1 MKSKA
6 RTNVYE
12 SPSSFVGR
20 ALDMAI
26 LRDRFDEGARLVTI
40 VAPGGMG
47 KTRVATRF
55 AALHGAAYAAH
66 GGGVWFCD
74 LTDAGD
80 VAAMCRVVASVLGVA
95 LERTTEESAVVA
107 ALGQALAR
115 KNRVLLLLDNVEHI
129 AAAAAGVVAAWMKVA
144 PHARILVT
152 SRVVL
157 GIAGEHLV
165 PLEPLRVP
173 EPGASREALFA
184 TEGVALFLSRARE
197 VRPGFD
203 VGPAELAALGDVV
216 RATDGIPLA
225 IELCAARVRLLGLGQ
240 IRSRL
245 AEPLDF
251 LVRREDHGR
260 HSSMRRT
267 ILDSLV
273 QLDEAERACFAAS
286 SVFRGGFTL
295 EAAESVLAR
304 PGADVLGVLE
314 GLVARSLVRMRAE
327 GDEARFSL
335 FEAIRE
341 LAAEELQKRPGE
353 LERTADQ
360 HTRWFAQFGRALAEE
375 AAFGGA
381 AREKLG
387 REMDNMVAAH
397 ARALEDAEHAPEGD
411 GVALALGLALA
422 LEPVVVPR
430 GLFEL
435 RLVLLDRAITAAQ
448 ATTAGAQSPDFA
460 AALVARGVARRE
472 LGDPKTSVDDLEA
485 GLALARA
492 RGDAA
497 LEALACTHL
506 GESVE
511 TLGRT
516 VEARAH
522 FVRGLA
528 CLGGA
533 AGGRSR
539 RVREA
544 EIRACLGHA
553 HRREGDLAAAER
565 EAKRALALYRDADC
579 EDRLPR
585 VLYETAVIALFR
597 ESYAEAGA
605 HLDEGLVI
613 VRQSGDKHAEGALLS
628 AQGILF
634 QERGKLDAALAC
646 HAHAVR
652 LFHEIGSRHREGS
665 ALYYLGT
672 TFLERGSPGEATKM
686 LMRSFD
692 LMGAA
697 GFHRYEALIAGCLAS
712 VWSEEGDPEAS
723 AQWLAKAQ
731 RAAAACKSEPAL
743 QATVAIHEAHVAL
756 AKASEPDRA
765 RLLEEARALARGRSN
780 DDVRFAL
787 RILLAAGQ
795 HGLAAPTEA
804 LVVSDEGARL
814 RLPGARA
821 SVDLSSRAP
830 LRRILLA
837 LAKLRASA
845 PGQTLPLDEIIRAGW
860 PGERI
865 GADAAANRVRVA
877 LATLRKLGLRD
888 VLMTGQGGYLLDPAT
903 AVYIAPQ
910 GL

>member
-6 RTNVYE
+6 HANACE
-12 SPSSFVGR
+12 GPSSFVGR
-20 ALDMAI
+20 AGDIAALLA
-26 LRDRFDEGARLVTI
+26 RFDEGARLVTL

-47 KTRVATRF
+47 KTRVASRF
-55 AALHGAAYAAH
+55 AESHGAAYAAH

-80 VAAMCRVVASVLGVA
+80 VAAMCRAVASVLGVA

-107 ALGQALAR
+107 ALGQAIAR
-115 KNRVLLLLDNVEHI
+115 KNRVLLVLDNMEQI
-129 AAAAAGVVAAWMKVA
+129 ATAAAGVVAAWMKVA

-152 SRVVL
+152 SRAVL

-173 EPGASREALFA
+173 EPAASREEVFA
-184 TEGVALFLSRARE
+184 TEGVALFMSRARE
-197 VRPGFD
+197 VRPDFD

-225 IELCAARVRLLGLGQ
+225 IELCAARVRLLGLAQ

-245 AEPLDF
+245 AESLDF
-251 LVRREDHGR
+251 LVRREDRGR
-260 HSSMRRT
+260 HSSMRRA

-304 PGADVLGVLE
+304 PGADVLSVLE

-327 GDEARFSL
+327 GAAPRFSL

-341 LAAEELQKRPGE
+341 LAAEELEKRPGE
-353 LERTADQ
+353 LERAAER
-360 HTRWFAQFGRALAEE
+360 HTRWFARFGRALAEE

-381 AREKLG
+381 ARESLG

-397 ARALEDAEHAPEGD
+397 ARALVDAERAPEGD
-411 GVALALGLALA
+411 GAALALGLALA
-422 LEPVVVPR
+422 LEPIVVPR

-448 ATTAGAQSPDFA
+448 ATARGRDLPELA
-460 AALVARGVARRE
+460 AALVARGAARRE
-472 LGDPKTSVDDLEA
+472 LGDAKTAASDLEA

-497 LEALACTHL
+497 LEARACTHL
-506 GESVE
+506 GEIVE

-522 FVRGLA
+522 FTRGLG
-528 CLGGA
+528 CLEGV

-539 RVREA
+539 RAREA

-553 HRREGDLAAAER
+553 LRREGDLVAAER

-585 VLYETAVIALFR
+585 VLYETGVIALFR
-597 ESYAEAGA
+597 ESYVEAVA
-605 HLDEGLVI
+605 HFDEALAI
-613 VRQSGDKHAEGALLS
+613 VRRIGDKHAEGAVLS

-634 QERGKLDAALAC
+634 QERGKLDEALGC

-652 LFHEIGSRHREGS
+652 IFHEIGSRHREGS
-665 ALYYLGT
+665 ALYYLGGA
-672 TFLERGSPGEATKM
+672 FFERGSPGEATKM
-686 LMRSFD
+686 LGRSFD

-712 VWSEEGDPEAS
+712 VWSDEGDPEAS

-731 RAAAACKSEPAL
+731 RAAAACESEPAL
-743 QATVAIHEAHVAL
+743 QATLAIHEVHVAW
-756 AKASEPDRA
+756 AKARDPERA
-765 RLLEEARALARGRSN
+765 RLLDEARALARGRSN

-787 RILLAAGQ
+787 RLLLAAGR
-795 HGLAAPTEA
+795 HGPAAPAEA
-804 LVVSDEGARL
+804 LVISDDGARL

-821 SVDLSSRAP
+821 PLDLSRRAP

-877 LATLRKLGLRD
+877 LATLRKLGLRE

-903 AVYIAPQ
+903 AVYVQPS
-910 GL
+910 GR

>member
-6 RTNVYE
+6 PTNVYE
-12 SPSSFVGR
+12 GPSSFVGR
-20 ALDMAI
+20 AFSLATI
-26 LRDRFDEGARLVTI
+26 LARFDEGARLVTI

-55 AALHGAAYAAH
+55 ATLHGAAYAAH

-80 VAAMCRVVASVLGVA
+80 VAAMCRAVASVLGVA

-107 ALGQALAR
+107 ALGQAIAR
-115 KNRVLLLLDNVEHI
+115 KNRVLLVLDNVEHI
-129 AAAAAGVVAAWMKVA
+129 ATAAAGVVAAWMKVA

-152 SRVVL
+152 SRAVL

-173 EPGASREALFA
+173 EPGASREELFA
-184 TEGVALFLSRARE
+184 TEGVALFMSRARE
-197 VRPGFD
+197 VRPDFE
-203 VGPAELAALGDVV
+203 VGPGELAALGDVV

-225 IELCAARVRLLGLGQ
+225 IELSAARVRLLGLGQ

-251 LVRREDHGR
+251 LVRREDRGR
-260 HSSMRRT
+260 HSSMRRA

-273 QLDEAERACFAAS
+273 QLDETERACFAAS

-304 PGADVLGVLE
+304 PGADVLSVLE

-335 FEAIRE
+335 FEAIHE

-353 LERTADQ
+353 LDRAANR
-360 HTRWFAQFGRALAEE
+360 HTRWFSRFGRALAEE

-397 ARALEDAEHAPEGD
+397 ARALADAERAPDGD
-411 GVALALGLALA
+411 GAELALGLALA

-435 RLVLLDRAITAAQ
+435 RLVLLDRAIQAAQ
-448 ATTAGAQSPDFA
+448 ATVAGTSLPDFA
-460 AALVARGVARRE
+460 AALVARGGARRE
-472 LGDPKTSVDDLEA
+472 LGDPKAAASDLEA

-497 LEALACTHL
+497 LEALACMHL
-506 GESVE
+506 GEIVE

-553 HRREGDLAAAER
+553 LRREGELAAAER
-565 EAKRALALYRDADC
+565 EAKRALALYREADG

-585 VLYETAVIALFR
+585 VLYETGVIALFR
-597 ESYAEAGA
+597 ESYAEATA
-605 HLDEGLVI
+605 CFDEALVI
-613 VRQSGDKHAEGALLS
+613 VRRIGDKHAEGALLS

-634 QERGKLDAALAC
+634 QERGKLDEALAC
-646 HAHAVR
+646 HARAVR

-665 ALYYLGT
+665 ALYYLGGA
-672 TFLERGSPGEATKM
+672 FLERGSPGEATK
-686 LMRSFD
+686 LLSRSFE

-697 GFHRYEALIAGCLAS
+697 GFQRYEALIAGCLAS
-712 VWSEEGDPEAS
+712 VWSDEGDPEAS
-723 AQWLAKAQ
+723 AEWLAKAQ
-731 RAAAACKSEPAL
+731 RAAAACESEPAL

-756 AKASEPDRA
+756 ANASEPERA
-765 RLLEEARALARGRSN
+765 RLLDEARALALGRSN

-787 RILLAAGQ
+787 RILLAAGRR
-795 HGLAAPTEA
+795 GLAAPAEA
-804 LVVSDEGARL
+804 LVISDEGARF

-821 SVDLSSRAP
+821 SVDLSRRAP

-865 GADAAANRVRVA
+865 GVDAAANRVRVA
-877 LATLRKLGLRD
+877 LATLRKLGLRE

-903 AVYIAPQ
+903 AVYLPPP